1 MSRAIDEARR
11 ASTWLARIS
20 AQITLYRRRTIALAA
35 LLSLLLFISTLQ
47 TEINGSTHPYTTDV
61 GEIQNALPR
70 WGTIHFTGYPLYTA
84 LGSLIVTGLRVVGI
98 PPAAGASL
106 YSALWGAAAI
116 ALLTVLML
124 EVEVRP
130 SVALITS
137 LLFALST
144 SMWVDASLAELHTM
158 TMALTFAGLLF
169 ALRFYRRGEK
179 GDLYW
184 LAFVAG
190 QGVAHQRA
198 FVFSLPALALL
209 ALPRWREM
217 LRHWLPAFG
226 LALLGPLTYLYLPLV
241 DWLGSDWVFSN
252 PGTWD
257 GFWALVLDTKTD
269 RIIEL
274 PSSAA
279 QLWARLRGVAAA
291 LNGDWPWPL
300 WLGGLSGLSLLGRAH
315 SPLKRAALAL
325 SWIPFFLLS
334 LVIWVG
340 FIGDALLAAKMPV
353 IALAAV
359 GLGMIGE
366 ALWLRRARA
375 GRLAVV
381 AGVLVAGVLFLR
393 NRPQVVAITRDP
405 AARETI
411 ALAERVAPPGDGRP
425 ATLMALWGNDFWQL
439 AYAHRFED
447 RFSHLNLVDHNAD
460 FAAILARGDHLYTL
474 RRTFYERPPEWW
486 RERLGPVSLSS
497 VAPRV
502 VEIRP
507 RERAAAPAVGDE
519 ALLHL
524 KNGLTIL
531 RADLAWE
538 DERTLLLSVVW
549 QAREAV
555 DVDYS
560 VAVHLVSRDPPAGPG
575 DIPAQADA
583 EHPVDG
589 LYPTSLWRPGEV
601 VRDDV
606 LLSAPPGAEPVALRV
621 GMYRILADGQFE
633 NSDWLSLP
641 IPERR

>member
-1 MSRAIDEARR
+1 MNQETNGGREFLTWPAKVSARVFLDGR
-11 ASTWLARIS
+11 GAVI
-20 AQITLYRRRTIALAA
+20 LAA
-35 LLSLLLFISTLQ
+35 LLSLLLFTSTLQ
-47 TEINGSTHPYTTDV
+47 TGINGSTHPYTTDV

-84 LGSLIVTGLRVVGI
+84 LGSLVVTVLQGVGV
-98 PPAAGASL
+98 PPAAGASF

-116 ALLTVLML
+116 ALLAALML
-124 EVEVRP
+124 ELTVRP
-130 SVALITS
+130 PVALVGA

-158 TMALTFAGLLF
+158 TMALTFAGILV
-169 ALRFYRRGEK
+169 ALRFYRRGRK
-179 GDLYW
+179 GGFYW
-184 LAFVAG
+184 LAFIVG

-198 FVFSLPALALL
+198 FLFSIPALALL

-217 LRHWLPAFG
+217 RRHWPAALG

-252 PGTWD
+252 PGTWE

-274 PSSAA
+274 PAGVA

-300 WLGGLSGLSLLGRAH
+300 WLGGLFGLSLLSRTH
-315 SPLKRAALAL
+315 SRLKRTALAL

-359 GLGMIGE
+359 GLGFVGE
-366 ALWLRRARA
+366 ALWRWRAPA
-375 GRLAVV
+375 GRLAIV
-381 AGVLVAGVLFLR
+381 ASLLVAGVLFLR
-393 NRPQVVAITRDP
+393 NRPEVVAITRDS

-411 ALAERVAPPGDGRP
+411 ALVERVAPAEDGRP

-474 RRTFYERPPEWW
+474 RRTFYERPLAWW
-486 RERLGPVSLSS
+486 RERVGPVSLTS

-507 RERAAAPAVGDE
+507 KGRAVAPTVGDE
-519 ALLHL
+519 ALLRL
-524 KNGLTIL
+524 DNGLTVR
-531 RADLAWE
+531 RADLTWQ
-538 DERTLLLSVVW
+538 DDGTLLLTVVW
-549 QAREAV
+549 RAREAV
-555 DVDYS
+555 DADYS
-560 VAVHLVSRDPPAGPG
+560 VAVHLVSRDPPAGPD
-575 DIPAQADA
+575 DILAQADA
-583 EHPVDG
+583 EHPVG
-589 LYPTSLWRPGEV
+589 GRYPTSRWAPGEV
-601 VRDDV
+601 VRGNYLLDV
-606 LLSAPPGAEPVALRV
+606 PQDAEPVAVRV
-621 GMYRILADGQFE
+621 SMYRVLADGQFA
-633 NSDWLSLP
+633 NSNWLSLP